1 MSNKNKLQR
10 FSENET
16 FSNMFQYSFE
26 EVKNGFFL
34 KGKWRKEFFK
44 NSNPIIVELA
54 CGKGEYT
61 VGLAKRY
68 PDKNFIG
75 IDIKGARIWQGLV
88 NAKEQ
93 SLNNVA
99 FIRTRIDQIGFYFD
113 KEELDEIW
121 ITFPDPQPRR
131 IKEKKRLTS
140 HQFLAR
146 YIPLLKENH
155 IIHLKTDNIIFYDFT
170 MDVIKEGKHNLL
182 YENEDIYHSKLD
194 NEVTQIQTFYEKIWL
209 ANGVKIKYL
218 EFKINRDAYTR

>member
-10 FSENET
+10 FAENET
-16 FSNMFQYSFE
+16 FSNMFQYTYDQ
-26 EVKNGFFL
+26 VKNGFFL
-34 KGKWRKEFFK
+34 KGKWQKEFFK
-44 NSNPIIVELA
+44 NNNPIIVELA

-146 YIPLLKENH
+146 YKPLLKENH

-170 MDVIKEGKHNLL
+170 MDVIKEGKHHLL

-218 EFKINRDAYTR
+218 EFKINKDAYTR

>member
-10 FSENET
+10 FAENET
-16 FSNMFQYSFE
+16 FSNMFQYTYDQ
-26 EVKNGFFL
+26 VKNGFFL
-34 KGKWRKEFFK
+34 KGKWREGFFK
-44 NSNPIIVELA
+44 NNNPVIVELA

-75 IDIKGARIWQGLV
+75 MDIKGARIWQGLV

-93 SLNNVA
+93 SLHNVA

-113 KEELDEIW
+113 KEEIDEIW

-146 YIPLLKENH
+146 YKPLLKENH

-170 MDVIKEGKHNLL
+170 MDVIKEGKHHLL
-182 YENEDIYHSKLD
+182 YENEDIYNSELD
-194 NEVTQIQTFYEKIWL
+194 NEVTQIQTFYEKMWL

-218 EFKINRDAYTR
+218 EFRINKDAYTR